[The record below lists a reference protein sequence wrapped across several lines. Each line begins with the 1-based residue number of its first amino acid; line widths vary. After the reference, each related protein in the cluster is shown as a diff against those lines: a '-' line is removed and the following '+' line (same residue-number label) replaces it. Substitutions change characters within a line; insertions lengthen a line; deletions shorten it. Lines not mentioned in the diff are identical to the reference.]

1 MTGSRG
7 GFETRPYELHC
18 GKRVQTKEEKMS
30 WFDLKGRDLI
40 AETDW
45 SKEEYDIAMKVTEQM
60 KGLYYSGEEHPYL
73 KYKTFA
79 MLFFA
84 GSTRTRM
91 SFEAGMTQLGGNAQ
105 FISSNTLRLSIDD
118 KPGAGETV
126 KDTAKAMA
134 RFCDGIGIR
143 LLDDQ
148 IDYYGHGDLVIR
160 KFAEFAEV
168 PVINMASDIN
178 HPCQSLTDIYTMHEK
193 LGHVKGKKIVVTWAY
208 SPWIRGRCSMQGTAL
223 ISAMYGMD
231 VVVAN
236 PPEFDLDPKVMQEC
250 KDLASKSGGSFEVV
264 HDMDKALDGATV
276 VFPRNWFTGK
286 RYEIGK
292 EEELKIAERHKD
304 WCYTAERQKKLCDP
318 GYLLQCMPIDRGY
331 EAETEVCDNELSWIY
346 DQAENR
352 LHTQKAIMTL
362 TMRGRL

>member
-1 MTGSRG
+1 
-7 GFETRPYELHC
+7 
-18 GKRVQTKEEKMS
+18 MS
-30 WFDLKGRDLI
+30 WFDLKGRSLI
-40 AETDW
+40 SELDW
-45 SKEEYDIAMKVTEQM
+45 TREEYDIAMKVTDQM
-60 KGLYYSGEEHPYL
+60 KGLYYSSKPHPYL
-73 KYKTFA
+73 EYKTFA

-91 SFEAGMTQLGGNAQ
+91 SFETAMTQLGGHSQ
-105 FISSNTLRLSIDD
+105 FLNPSTMRLSLED

-148 IDYYGHGDLVIR
+148 IDYYGHGDEVMR
-160 KFAEFAEV
+160 KFAEHAEV
-168 PVINMASDIN
+168 PIINMASDIN

-193 LGHVKGKKIVVTWAY
+193 LQGDVKGKKIVITWGY
-208 SPWIRGRCSMQGTAL
+208 TPWVRGRCSVQGTAL

-236 PPEFDLDPKVMQEC
+236 PPEYDLDPNVMQQC
-250 KDLASKSGGSFEVV
+250 RDLASESGGSFEVV

-276 VFPRNWFTGK
+276 VFPRNWFTSK
-286 RYEIGK
+286 RYDIGK
-292 EEELKIAERHKD
+292 EEELKLAQKHQD
-304 WCYTAERQKKLCDP
+304 WCYTAERQKKLCAP
-318 GYLLQCMPIDRGY
+318 GYLLQCMPIDRGN
-331 EAETEVCDNELSWIY
+331 EAEPEVCDNELSWIY

-352 LHTQKAIMTL
+352 LHTQKAILTL
-362 TMRGRL
+362 TMGGRV